1 MLQHMSLGRIELL
14 SGTTKRES
22 ERRMPEVDRMAA
34 KVADDDART
43 RGPPDAAGYS
53 PTSAIIVRGLARCP
67 TPATSTQLSYHC
79 ATLAF
84 GCEHSS
90 EQVRTSSINYHWNF
104 ASSGTRRICSLEF
117 ECTAPYSQLRYTMAS
132 LGTLILITVDSA
144 FVVSIWDC
152 RFALSSF
159 QEQLFWLTHRRR
171 VDTALHVRSRFGPNV
186 EA

>member
-1 MLQHMSLGRIELL
+1 MLGRFDVVMLQHMSLGRIELL

-43 RGPPDAAGYS
+43 CGPPDAAGYS

-79 ATLAF
+79 ATPAF

-90 EQVRTSSINYHWNF
+90 EQVLTSSINYHWNF

-117 ECTAPYSQLRYTMAS
+117 ECTAPSASQHADNYRLS
-132 LGTLILITVDSA
+132 LCT
-144 FVVSIWDC
+144 
-152 RFALSSF
+152 
-159 QEQLFWLTHRRR
+159 
-171 VDTALHVRSRFGPNV
+171 PNC
-186 EA
+186 AIQWPRW